1 MEIRKALVVD
11 DSKLASMTLTKML
24 QQRSIEVATAS
35 SGEEAI
41 AYLRDNRP
49 DVIFMDLMMPGMD
62 GYQATQLVRTDP
74 DTADIPVVMC
84 TAQDSPADRDK
95 ADGAGAT
102 GFLTKPATPQGLDDV
117 LQTLQ
122 QLIPATMAG
131 QLETPAM
138 EPPRGGP
145 APEVTSEVTAAQREV
160 EVAQSTAQA
169 VAEQVAKEVA
179 DIVARAAAEEA
190 AAQTARSVA
199 EQTTQEV
206 AKQATERM
214 LAEVVQSAR
223 ETLTRE
229 VEEQVRS
236 LTSSEVQKFVASD
249 AVKDLI
255 VEITRSTIKGE
266 NQAIRLIAT
275 EVAEGV
281 AERSARL
288 AAEETVNAMAERT
301 SRGAASP
308 LKAVVTVMAVVLT
321 LVTGY
326 VIYDAWS
333 HFFPG
338 G

>member
-24 QQRSIEVATAS
+24 KQRSIEVATAG

-62 GYQATQLVRTDP
+62 GYQATQLISADP
-74 DTADIPVVMC
+74 QTADIPVIMC
-84 TAQDSPADRDK
+84 TAQDSPADRDR
-95 ADGAGAT
+95 ANGVGAT
-102 GFLTKPATPQGLDDV
+102 GFLTKPATPQGLDGV

-122 QLIPATMAG
+122 QVIPASMAEQMERPG
-131 QLETPAM
+131 M

-145 APEVTSEVTAAQREV
+145 APEVTAEVTAAQREV

-199 EQTTQEV
+199 AQITQEV
-206 AKQATERM
+206 AKQATDTM

-223 ETLTRE
+223 ETVVKE
-229 VEEQVRS
+229 VESQVRS
-236 LTSSEVQKFVASD
+236 LTSTEVQKFVASD
-249 AVKDLI
+249 AVKQLI

-281 AERSARL
+281 AQRSARL
-288 AAEETVNAMAERT
+288 AAEEAANAVAEST

-308 LKAVVTVMAVVLT
+308 LKAAVTVMAIVLAM
-321 LVTGY
+321 VAGY
-326 VIYDAWS
+326 VIYDAWGR
-333 HFFPG
+333 FFTG